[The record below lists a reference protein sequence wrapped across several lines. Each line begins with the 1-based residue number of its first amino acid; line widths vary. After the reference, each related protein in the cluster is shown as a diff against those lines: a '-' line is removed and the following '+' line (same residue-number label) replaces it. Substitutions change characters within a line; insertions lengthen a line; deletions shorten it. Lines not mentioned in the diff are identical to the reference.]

1 MEKETASEER
11 IFSAARTVFQ
21 RKGFNGARMQDI
33 ADEAGINKALLH
45 YYYRSKDKLFEVVV
59 KEALTRNGPKLFA
72 YLQDDIPLED
82 KLEKFVANYID
93 TVMQH
98 PFIPGFIMH
107 EMHTNRE
114 RFIRFLEEHGK
125 AYIKLEKIQ
134 KQLDEGIREG
144 KYREIS
150 AKQFFIHVFSLCA
163 FPFAA
168 RPTLQ
173 VILGLDDAA
182 YQHILDERK
191 KEIPKLILNAIKK

>member
-1 MEKETASEER
+1 MENEGATEER

-21 RKGFNGARMQDI
+21 KRGFNGTRMQDI

-45 YYYRSKDKLFEVVV
+45 YYYRSKDNLFEAVLN
-59 KEALTRNGPKLFA
+59 EALTRIGPKLFA
-72 YLQDDIPLED
+72 YLEDDIPLEE
-82 KLEKFVANYID
+82 KVEKFVVNYIE
-93 TVMQH
+93 TVSKH

-107 EMHTNRE
+107 EIHTNRE
-114 RFIRFLEEHGK
+114 RLTRFLSTQVR
-125 AYIKLEKIQ
+125 AFIKLDKVRE
-134 KQLDEGIREG
+134 QLDEGIRDG

-150 AKQFFIHVFSLCA
+150 AEQFFIHIFSLCA

-173 VILGLDDAA
+173 AILSLDDAT
-182 YQHILDERK
+182 YQNILDERK